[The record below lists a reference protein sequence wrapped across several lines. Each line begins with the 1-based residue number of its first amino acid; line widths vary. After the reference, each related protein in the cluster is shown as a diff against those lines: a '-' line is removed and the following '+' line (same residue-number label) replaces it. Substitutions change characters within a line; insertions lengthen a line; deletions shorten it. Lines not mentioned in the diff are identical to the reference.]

1 MDSTRQLRVSRL
13 MQKELGN
20 LFSNELKEYT
30 AHSLVTVTET
40 RVTPDLSVCKVF
52 VSIFPPDK
60 RKPVFELINQ
70 HNKEIRHA
78 LAGKVGKEVR
88 VIPELIFLL
97 DDTLDQSE
105 KIEQL
110 LKNL

>member
-60 RKPVFELINQ
+60 RKPVFELIHN

-78 LAGKVGKEVR
+78 L
-88 VIPELIFLL
+88 PEKW
-97 DDTLDQSE
+97 E
-105 KIEQL
+105 K
-110 LKNL
+110 KSGSFPN